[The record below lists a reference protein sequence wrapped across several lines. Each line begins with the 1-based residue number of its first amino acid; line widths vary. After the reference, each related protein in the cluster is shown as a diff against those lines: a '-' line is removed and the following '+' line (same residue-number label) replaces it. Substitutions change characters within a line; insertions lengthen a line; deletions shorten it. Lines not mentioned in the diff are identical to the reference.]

1 MTDSADAAASKEERI
16 LRAVKSTLT
25 KVIKDTATPAN
36 MRHPLSDDTIEDLRL
51 CLSLISAR
59 ERELAEDAGRSWSQ
73 RPSYVDE
80 PAPQKEAV
88 VRFHKT
94 IKDESQ
100 DG

>member
-1 MTDSADAAASKEERI
+1 MTDSPDAGSSKEGRI
-16 LRAVKSTLT
+16 LGAVKSTLA

-36 MRHPLSDDTIEDLRL
+36 MRHPLSDDTIQDLRL

-59 ERELAEDAGRSWSQ
+59 ERELAEAAGRSWSQ

-80 PAPQKEAV
+80 PTPQKETV

-94 IKDESQ
+94 IKDEPQ
-100 DG
+100 GG